1 MNGGKLASNAAKE
14 APFSLRIF
22 EHLHHLISSSHTV
35 SLTEAP
41 LPPALLNATS
51 GKWLGSQQK
60 GRPGSAQA
68 V

>member
-51 GKWLGSQQK
+51 GNGWAPSKK
-60 GRPGSAQA
+60 ERPGSAQA

>member
-1 MNGGKLASNAAKE
+1 
-14 APFSLRIF
+14 
-22 EHLHHLISSSHTV
+22 HLISSSHTV

-60 GRPGSAQA
+60 RRPGSAQA
-68 V
+68 ALDASQLPLTGPSYPFIYALPLC

>member
-1 MNGGKLASNAAKE
+1 MASNAAR
-14 APFSLRIF
+14 AASLSLRIF